1 MVRSDTLLGALAVIA
16 GLALLWASYF
26 IPTSGF
32 VTTLSAQF
40 FPRVLAGVMAILG
53 LLLLARPRSNTLK
66 NSLAPLAT
74 ARFAG
79 FVLATALY
87 LITFPHTDFRLGTA
101 LFLLAGI
108 MLMGARKPL
117 ELVLVPVL
125 GALGMWIVFRFGFTI
140 LLPVWI

>member
-1 MVRSDTLLGALAVIA
+1 MIRSDTILGALAVIA
-16 GLALLWASYF
+16 GLLLLWASFF

-40 FPRVLAGVMAILG
+40 FPRVLAGVMVILG
-53 LLLLARPRSNTLK
+53 GLLLARPRSDTLQGA
-66 NSLAPLAT
+66 LAPLAT

-79 FVLATALY
+79 FVLATAFY
-87 LITFPHTDFRLGTA
+87 LIAFPSVDFRLGTA

-108 MLMGARKPL
+108 VLMGARKPL

-125 GALGMWIVFRFGFTI
+125 GALGMWIIFRFGFTI